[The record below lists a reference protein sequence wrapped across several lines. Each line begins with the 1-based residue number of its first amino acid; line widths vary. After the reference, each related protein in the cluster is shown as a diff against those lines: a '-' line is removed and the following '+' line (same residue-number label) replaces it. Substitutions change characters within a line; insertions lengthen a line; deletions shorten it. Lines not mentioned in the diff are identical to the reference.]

1 MIPNLLSAAL
11 TLIPS
16 VSFKYYKFK
25 SNTVNERGLDVS
37 EYELPI
43 TVRGL
48 VAPVPAE
55 KDILMSPLKKVY
67 LPTLAVPL
75 VYLIPDTSTAGFS
88 LVGLVKSITAVFCSC
103 AKVGITDIKSSENN
117 RIFFISATRNI

>member
-25 SNTVNERGLDVS
+25 ANTVNERGLDIS

-43 TVRGL
+43 TVTGL
-48 VAPVPAE
+48 IAPVPADKYE
-55 KDILMSPLKKVY
+55 ELDLSLQKEHIYVHAPTNILSLRVQESPDKIEYNEYEYFIIRIVDWFNY
-67 LPTLAVPL
+67 NGW
-75 VYLIPDTSTAGFS
+75 TSCIAART
-88 LVGLVKSITAVFCSC
+88 
-103 AKVGITDIKSSENN
+103 E
-117 RIFFISATRNI
+117 

>member
-55 KDILMSPLKKVY
+55 KYEELDLSLQKEHIYVHAPTNILSLRVQESPDKIEYNGNYYFIIRIVDWFNY
-67 LPTLAVPL
+67 NGW
-75 VYLIPDTSTAGFS
+75 TSG
-88 LVGLVKSITAVFCSC
+88 VG
-103 AKVGITDIKSSENN
+103 AKTE
-117 RIFFISATRNI
+117 

>member
-25 SNTVNERGLDVS
+25 ANTVNERGLDVS
-37 EYELPI
+37 EYELPV

-48 VAPVPAE
+48 VAPVPADKYE
-55 KDILMSPLKKVY
+55 ELDLSLQKEHIYVHAPINILSLRVQESPDKVEY
-67 LPTLAVPL
+67 NGNFYFIIRIVDWFN
-75 VYLIPDTSTAGFS
+75 YNGWTSCIAART
-88 LVGLVKSITAVFCSC
+88 
-103 AKVGITDIKSSENN
+103 E
-117 RIFFISATRNI
+117 

>member
-25 SNTVNERGLDVS
+25 ANTVNERGLDVS

-55 KDILMSPLKKVY
+55 KYEELDLSLQKEHIYVHAPTNILSLRVQESPDKVEY
-67 LPTLAVPL
+67 NGNFYFIIRIVDWFN
-75 VYLIPDTSTAGFS
+75 YNGWTSCIAART
-88 LVGLVKSITAVFCSC
+88 
-103 AKVGITDIKSSENN
+103 E
-117 RIFFISATRNI
+117 

>member
-25 SNTVNERGLDVS
+25 ANTVNERGLDVS
-37 EYELPI
+37 EYELPV

-48 VAPVPAE
+48 VAPVPADKYE
-55 KDILMSPLKKVY
+55 ELDLSLQKEHIYVHAPTNILSLRVQESPDKIEY
-67 LPTLAVPL
+67 NGNFYFIIRL
-75 VYLIPDTSTAGFS
+75 VDWFNYNGWTSCIAART
-88 LVGLVKSITAVFCSC
+88 
-103 AKVGITDIKSSENN
+103 E
-117 RIFFISATRNI
+117 

>member
-25 SNTVNERGLDVS
+25 ANTVNERGLDVS
-37 EYELPI
+37 EYELPV

-48 VAPVPAE
+48 VAPVPADKYE
-55 KDILMSPLKKVY
+55 ELDLSLQKEHIYVHAPTNILSLRVQESPDKIEYNGNFYFIIRIVDWFNY
-67 LPTLAVPL
+67 NGW
-75 VYLIPDTSTAGFS
+75 TSCIAART
-88 LVGLVKSITAVFCSC
+88 
-103 AKVGITDIKSSENN
+103 E
-117 RIFFISATRNI
+117 